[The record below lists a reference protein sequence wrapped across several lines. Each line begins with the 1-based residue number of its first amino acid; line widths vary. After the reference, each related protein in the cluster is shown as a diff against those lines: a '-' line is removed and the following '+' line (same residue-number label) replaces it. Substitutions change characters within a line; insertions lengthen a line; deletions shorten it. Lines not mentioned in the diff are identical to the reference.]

1 MSKVHRVSFYIADV
15 NDEWEASDIDCV
27 LSNKFNAEFVKV
39 ESSEEFEWDDDLEI
53 NKVDNTKEDFDKY
66 FN

>member
-1 MSKVHRVSFYIADV
+1 MAIIHKISFYIADV
-15 NDEWEASDIDCV
+15 NDEWSSSDIDCV

-39 ESSEEFEWDDDLEI
+39 ESSDEFEWDDDLEI